1 MLRRLL
7 GFSSLLLIVLLSACQ
22 MNMPSSNLLYGQPS
36 DEVLTQRVQRSLY
49 LSDDPV
55 VANLHAESIQGTVVL
70 TGFVKKIKQSD
81 EAQQIAQSTAGVAA
95 VKNNII
101 VRP

>member
-1 MLRRLL
+1 MSRRLL
-7 GFSSLLLIVLLSACQ
+7 GFSSIIMIVLLSACQ

-36 DEVLTQRVQRSLY
+36 DEVLTQRVQRGLY
-49 LSDDPV
+49 MSEDPV

-81 EAQQIAQSTAGVAA
+81 EAQQIAQSTPGARE